1 MDYRTLYYIITVA
14 EEGNISKAAQK
25 LHLSQPSLSH
35 CILKKEREMGV
46 VFFDRTRQPL
56 QLTYA
61 GERYIAAAQEILN
74 VKEQLEKEMED
85 IANATRGRLSVG
97 LTKAH
102 SAYLLPRVIPRFRTF
117 YPGFEIVLTEGNISS
132 LEATLVSDKA
142 EIALLVMPVQ
152 TEHLLCECLYD
163 EKILLCLPEE
173 HPLVD
178 RYEKDNVD
186 IALLK
191 NEPLILYK
199 KGMKI
204 RKISDALFAEAGIHP
219 RSVVESQTA
228 ETIFNLVSASVGC
241 AFLPES
247 IVRYSDNSKRMKCF
261 TVGNPP
267 VAFTVAFAWKRG
279 NYISRAAQVFM
290 KTAREVFSTD
300 F

>member
-1 MDYRTLYYIITVA
+1 MDYRTLHYIITVA

-35 CILKKEREMGV
+35 CILKQERELGV

-61 GERYIAAAQEILN
+61 GERYIAAAQNILN
-74 VKEQLEKEMED
+74 VKERLEKEMED
-85 IANATRGRLSVG
+85 IANAAKGRLAVG

-117 YPGFEIVLTEGNISS
+117 YPGFEIVLTEGAVSS
-132 LEATLVSDKA
+132 LEADLVADRA

-152 TEHLLCECLYD
+152 SEYLRYECLYD
-163 EKILLCLPEE
+163 EKSLLCLPEG

-178 RYEKDNVD
+178 RYEKSSAD

-191 NEPLILYK
+191 DEPLILYK

-204 RKISDALFAEAGIHP
+204 RKMSGALFAEAGI
-219 RSVVESQTA
+219 
-228 ETIFNLVSASVGC
+228 
-241 AFLPES
+241 
-247 IVRYSDNSKRMKCF
+247 
-261 TVGNPP
+261 
-267 VAFTVAFAWKRG
+267 RG
-279 NYISRAAQVFM
+279 SYVSRAAQMFM
-290 KTAREVFSTD
+290 KTAREVFSAD